1 MLTALVTDTF
11 YMGIVPVAK
20 LALSHIQLNVDRP

>member
-1 MLTALVTDTF
+1 MLTALVTGTF

-20 LALSHIQLNVDRP
+20 LALSAYTTKC